1 MPGRRKLFCS
11 VAPKNT
17 THDSK
22 RLCTLQTM
30 WQKKSVPKREDS
42 RSAEANCED
51 NNCEDN
57 GNTNEKKIKPRCNEV
72 KQRAMTGK
80 ITHVDEEVE
89 SVNTEHATPSE
100 VDISPTI
107 PICQSTGLA
116 CTSDLI
122 EKSLEEEA
130 MLPDNVTADDVR
142 LLNEIFICHHDLD
155 DEIAHE
161 LRTTTETIIS
171 GDARTNLE

>member
-1 MPGRRKLFCS
+1 
-11 VAPKNT
+11 
-17 THDSK
+17 
-22 RLCTLQTM
+22 
-30 WQKKSVPKREDS
+30 
-42 RSAEANCED
+42 
-51 NNCEDN
+51 
-57 GNTNEKKIKPRCNEV
+57 
-72 KQRAMTGK
+72 MTGK

-89 SVNTEHATPSE
+89 SVNTENATPSE

-122 EKSLEEEA
+122 EKSLAEEA

-142 LLNEIFICHHDLD
+142 LLNEIFIIHHDLD

-171 GDARTNLE
+171 GDGRANLE